1 MYSPKKHILAVKNA
15 KKIKSILMLLIY
27 FTVEA
32 YNSYLRYVAQKRQDE
47 MKETYLKSC
56 NSSLK
61 DETRK
66 ENVPKWCYYQMKWR
80 KEKNLKT
87 LAQNK
92 KAISGLG
99 TGDFR
104 AFSQQIFGGYLTFM
118 FTN

>member
-1 MYSPKKHILAVKNA
+1 M
-15 KKIKSILMLLIY
+15 
-27 FTVEA
+27 
-32 YNSYLRYVAQKRQDE
+32 AQKHQDE

-61 DETRK
+61 DEKRK

-92 KAISGLG
+92 KAINGLG
-99 TGDFR
+99 KGDFR
-104 AFSQQIFGGYLTFM
+104 AFLQQIFDSYLTFI
-118 FTN
+118 